1 MLVIIVFTK
10 NQESCIN
17 LYNLI
22 DYNDNCSKASG
33 FLWKYCRDEPA
44 ANIKKSIIKF
54 IDFTDANLTDSFN
67 LKLKLSGKTDDNGTK
82 NGKIMAPLKYLS
94 NFWRT
99 FEMSLI
105 DCEITLDLNW
115 SEKCFMVASNIAN
128 QGATFSITDTKLLVP
143 VVTVLTQDNA
153 KLLTQWKSGF
163 KGTLTGINIKQKY
176 QKKESINIYIS

>member
-1 MLVIIVFTK
+1 
-10 NQESCIN
+10 
-17 LYNLI
+17 
-22 DYNDNCSKASG
+22 
-33 FLWKYCRDEPA
+33 
-44 ANIKKSIIKF
+44 
-54 IDFTDANLTDSFN
+54 
-67 LKLKLSGKTDDNGTK
+67 
-82 NGKIMAPLKYLS
+82 
-94 NFWRT
+94 
-99 FEMSLI
+99 MSLI